1 MPATTGIS
9 QETLKKQRYRGS
21 SPYKYI
27 KGKDDT
33 CKNILKKTQKKRM
46 KNIPKRLRN
55 VVYVDLKT
63 NTVSCD
69 GNMKTSVDG
78 HPRVYMSFSSKR
90 SKVGKMIKDRNQ
102 VRCSY
107 CGRQFIRK

>member
-1 MPATTGIS
+1 
-9 QETLKKQRYRGS
+9 
-21 SPYKYI
+21 
-27 KGKDDT
+27 
-33 CKNILKKTQKKRM
+33 M
-46 KNIPKRLRN
+46 KNIPKRLEN

-63 NTVSCD
+63 NTVSYD

-78 HPRVYMSFSSKR
+78 HPRVYMSFSSQK
-90 SKVGKMIKDRNQ
+90 SHVGKMIEDRNQ